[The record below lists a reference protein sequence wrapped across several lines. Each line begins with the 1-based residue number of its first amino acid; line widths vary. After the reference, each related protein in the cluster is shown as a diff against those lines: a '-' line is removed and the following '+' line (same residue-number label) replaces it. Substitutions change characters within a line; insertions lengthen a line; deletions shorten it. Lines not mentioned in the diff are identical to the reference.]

1 MDREYTEEPA
11 THPADLG
18 TSGAMRLGSA
28 ILGLLLLQ
36 GYSSQPTT
44 TQTSQEDRSSSE
56 PGGPG
61 LWLSTV
67 TLGTQLLRLLIVAC
81 KGPGGARRSLGS
93 AGGCRACGRRD
104 RQTGPH
110 TGDSRAR
117 EQEQVSLGP
126 SGCQPLQT
134 SSLGPFLWELRTAQ
148 RPEPAKE

>member
-1 MDREYTEEPA
+1 MGAAAEKVTSTLPCSPPA
-11 THPADLG
+11 IQTYLI
-18 TSGAMRLGSA
+18 LGSPFA
-28 ILGLLLLQ
+28 FPFCSVLA
-36 GYSSQPTT
+36 
-44 TQTSQEDRSSSE
+44 EDRSSSE